1 MRRAAREHRNHNND
15 TREGMSSNSIV
26 AEPGHHNNQPGAQ
39 QVRSRGERLMY
50 IIVDDRESVAN
61 SYVGGLVREGVSSIG
76 FSSGEFWDWLQSASE
91 SDLAAVDAFLLG
103 DCDARGSLPRAM
115 RKRSS
120 APIIAMSGQK
130 MLKNT
135 LELFESGVDDVVHV
149 PIHLREI
156 LARTAAIARRRVG
169 ELPRPCETRIQVFFN
184 GRDPEI
190 AGHALTLPRRELR
203 ILEYMVSNH
212 GKWITKTQI
221 FNAVYGIFESTF
233 DESVIESHVSKLR
246 KKLRDRLGFDA
257 IVARRYVGYRL
268 NIPAGETI
276 DVPMQEL
283 DEVGILLN
291 RAHAA
296 PAAYSAGN

>member
-1 MRRAAREHRNHNND
+1 
-15 TREGMSSNSIV
+15 MSSNSIV
-26 AEPGHHNNQPGAQ
+26 AEPGIITTIRPR
-39 QVRSRGERLMY
+39 QVRNRGERLMY

-76 FSSGEFWDWLQSASE
+76 FSSMEFWDWLQSASE

-169 ELPRPCETRIQVFFN
+169 ELPRPCESRIQVFFN

-268 NIPAGETI
+268 DIPAGETL

-283 DEVGILLN
+283 DEVGIILN
-291 RAHAA
+291 RAHAV
-296 PAAYSAGN
+296 PAAYPAGN

>member
-1 MRRAAREHRNHNND
+1 
-15 TREGMSSNSIV
+15 MSSNSIV
-26 AEPGHHNNQPGAQ
+26 AEPGITTTIRPR
-39 QVRSRGERLMY
+39 QVRNRGERLMY

-91 SDLAAVDAFLLG
+91 LDLAAVDAFLLG

-169 ELPRPCETRIQVFFN
+169 ELPRPCESRIQVFFN

-268 NIPAGETI
+268 DIPARDTL

-283 DEVGILLN
+283 DEVGIILN
-291 RAHAA
+291 RAHAV
-296 PAAYSAGN
+296 PAAYPVGN

>member
-1 MRRAAREHRNHNND
+1 
-15 TREGMSSNSIV
+15 
-26 AEPGHHNNQPGAQ
+26 
-39 QVRSRGERLMY
+39 MY

-169 ELPRPCETRIQVFFN
+169 DLPKPCETRIQVFFN

-203 ILEYMVSNH
+203 ILEYMVTNH

-268 NIPAGETI
+268 DIPAGETL

-283 DEVGILLN
+283 GEVGILLN
-291 RAHAA
+291 RSHAV
-296 PAAYSAGN
+296 PAAYPAGN

>member
-1 MRRAAREHRNHNND
+1 
-15 TREGMSSNSIV
+15 
-26 AEPGHHNNQPGAQ
+26 
-39 QVRSRGERLMY
+39 MY
-50 IIVDDRESVAN
+50 IIVDDRESVTN

-76 FSSGEFWDWLQSASE
+76 FSSNEFWDWLRTASE
-91 SDLAAVDAFLLG
+91 PDLAAVDAFLVG
-103 DCDARGSLPRAM
+103 EFDARGSLPRAV
-115 RKRSS
+115 RRRSS
-120 APIIAMSGQK
+120 APIIAMSSQK
-130 MLKNT
+130 MLKST

-156 LARTAAIARRRVG
+156 LARTAAIARRRLG
-169 ELPRPCETRIQVFFN
+169 DAPRPCETRIQVFFN

-190 AGHALTLPRRELR
+190 GGRALTLPRRELR

-268 NIPAGETI
+268 DIPANDPI
-276 DVPMQEL
+276 EL
-283 DEVGILLN
+283 QVADFGNVSMRMN
-291 RAHAA
+291 RT
-296 PAAYSAGN
+296 PAGPAMYSAGS

>member
-1 MRRAAREHRNHNND
+1 
-15 TREGMSSNSIV
+15 
-26 AEPGHHNNQPGAQ
+26 
-39 QVRSRGERLMY
+39 MY
-50 IIVDDRESVAN
+50 IIVDDRESVTN

-91 SDLAAVDAFLLG
+91 PDLAAVDAFLLG
-103 DCDARGSLPRAM
+103 DCDTRGSLPRAM

-212 GKWITKTQI
+212 GKWVTKTQI
-221 FNAVYGIFESTF
+221 FNAVYGIFEATF

-268 NIPAGETI
+268 DIPAGETI

-291 RAHAA
+291 RAHIV
-296 PAAYSAGN
+296 PAAYPAGN

>member
-1 MRRAAREHRNHNND
+1 
-15 TREGMSSNSIV
+15 MSSNSIV
-26 AEPGHHNNQPGAQ
+26 AEPGHHNNQPAATSAKQG
-39 QVRSRGERLMY
+39 RRLMY

-130 MLKNT
+130 MLKST
-135 LELFESGVDDVVHV
+135 LELFESGVDDVVYV

-296 PAAYSAGN
+296 PAAYPAGN

>member
-1 MRRAAREHRNHNND
+1 
-15 TREGMSSNSIV
+15 
-26 AEPGHHNNQPGAQ
+26 
-39 QVRSRGERLMY
+39 MY
-50 IIVDDRESVAN
+50 IIVDDRESVTN

-76 FSSGEFWDWLQSASE
+76 FSSGEFWEWLQSASE

-103 DCDARGSLPRAM
+103 DCDGRGTLPRAM

-268 NIPAGETI
+268 NIPAGETV
-276 DVPMQEL
+276 DVPMQDL

-291 RAHAA
+291 RAHAV
-296 PAAYSAGN
+296 PAAYPAGN

>member
-1 MRRAAREHRNHNND
+1 
-15 TREGMSSNSIV
+15 MSSNSIV
-26 AEPGHHNNQPGAQ
+26 AEPGIITTIRPR
-39 QVRSRGERLMY
+39 QVRNRGERLMY

-76 FSSGEFWDWLQSASE
+76 FSTGEFWDWLQSASE
-91 SDLAAVDAFLLG
+91 SDLAAVDGFLLG

-169 ELPRPCETRIQVFFN
+169 ELPRPCESRIQVFFN

-268 NIPAGETI
+268 DIPAGETL

-283 DEVGILLN
+283 GEVGIILN
-291 RAHAA
+291 RSHAI
-296 PAAYSAGN
+296 PAAYPAGN

>member
-1 MRRAAREHRNHNND
+1 
-15 TREGMSSNSIV
+15 
-26 AEPGHHNNQPGAQ
+26 
-39 QVRSRGERLMY
+39 MY
-50 IIVDDRESVAN
+50 IIVDDRESVTN
-61 SYVGGLVREGVSSIG
+61 SYVAGLVREGVSSIG
-76 FSSGEFWDWLQSASE
+76 FSSGEFWEWLQSASE

-103 DCDARGSLPRAM
+103 DCDARGSLPRGM
-115 RKRSS
+115 RKRSA

-149 PIHLREI
+149 PVHLREI

-169 ELPRPCETRIQVFFN
+169 DLPKPCETRIQVFFN

-190 AGHALTLPRRELR
+190 GGHALTLPRRELR
-203 ILEYMVSNH
+203 ILEYMVANH

-221 FNAVYGIFESTF
+221 FNAVYGIFEATF

-257 IVARRYVGYRL
+257 IVARRYVGYRI
-268 NIPAGETI
+268 NIPTEDAI
-276 DVPMQEL
+276 DLPPMQDLSEA
-283 DEVGILLN
+283 GILMS
-291 RAHAA
+291 RAHTAQ
-296 PAAYSAGN
+296 AAYPAGN

>member
-1 MRRAAREHRNHNND
+1 
-15 TREGMSSNSIV
+15 MSSNSTLPSRRITIT
-26 AEPGHHNNQPGAQ
+26 NRLQ
-39 QVRSRGERLMY
+39 QLRNRGERLMY

-91 SDLAAVDAFLLG
+91 SDLAAVDGFLLG

-120 APIIAMSGQK
+120 APIIAVSGQK

-135 LELFESGVDDVVHV
+135 LELFESGGDDVVHV
-149 PIHLREI
+149 PIHLRES

-212 GKWITKTQI
+212 GKWITKTQS

-268 NIPAGETI
+268 DIPAGETI
-276 DVPMQEL
+276 DVTMQEL

-291 RAHAA
+291 RAHTA
-296 PAAYSAGN
+296 PVAYPAGN

>member
-1 MRRAAREHRNHNND
+1 
-15 TREGMSSNSIV
+15 
-26 AEPGHHNNQPGAQ
+26 
-39 QVRSRGERLMY
+39 MY
-50 IIVDDRESVAN
+50 IIVDDRESVTN

-91 SDLAAVDAFLLG
+91 PDLAAVDAFLLG

-169 ELPRPCETRIQVFFN
+169 ELPRPCETKIQVFFN

-296 PAAYSAGN
+296 PAAYPAGN

>member
-1 MRRAAREHRNHNND
+1 
-15 TREGMSSNSIV
+15 
-26 AEPGHHNNQPGAQ
+26 
-39 QVRSRGERLMY
+39 MY

-76 FSSGEFWDWLQSASE
+76 FSSGEFWDWLQSANE

-115 RKRSS
+115 RKRSA

-169 ELPRPCETRIQVFFN
+169 DLPRPCETRIQVFFN

-190 AGHALTLPRRELR
+190 GGRALTLPRRELR
-203 ILEYMVSNH
+203 ILEYMVGNH
-212 GKWITKTQI
+212 GKWVTKTQI
-221 FNAVYGIFESTF
+221 FNAVYGIFEATF

-268 NIPAGETI
+268 DIPAGETL
-276 DVPMQEL
+276 DEPMQDL

-296 PAAYSAGN
+296 PAAYPAGN

>member
-1 MRRAAREHRNHNND
+1 
-15 TREGMSSNSIV
+15 
-26 AEPGHHNNQPGAQ
+26 
-39 QVRSRGERLMY
+39 MY
-50 IIVDDRESVAN
+50 VIVDDRESVAN
-61 SYVGGLVREGVSSIG
+61 SYIGGLVREGVSSIG
-76 FSSGEFWDWLQSASE
+76 FSFGEFEDWLQSASE
-91 SDLAAVDAFLLG
+91 ADLEAVDAFLLG
-103 DCDARGSLPRAM
+103 DFDARGSLPRVL

-120 APIIAMSGQK
+120 APIIAMSALK

-135 LELFESGVDDVVHV
+135 LELFEAGVDDVVHV

-156 LARTAAIARRRVG
+156 LARTAAIARRRAG
-169 ELPRPCETRIQVFFN
+169 DAPRPCETSIQVFFN

-190 AGHALTLPRRELR
+190 GGQALSLPRRELR

-221 FNAVYGIFESTF
+221 FNAVYGIFESTY

-268 NIPAGETI
+268 DIPVRAAGDMPMAEI
-276 DVPMQEL
+276 GDVS
-283 DEVGILLN
+283 ILMN
-291 RAHAA
+291 RPQAR
-296 PAAYSAGN
+296 PAAYSVGS

>member
-1 MRRAAREHRNHNND
+1 
-15 TREGMSSNSIV
+15 MSSNSIV
-26 AEPGHHNNQPGAQ
+26 AEPEHHNTNRPQ
-39 QVRSRGERLMY
+39 QVRNRGERLMY

-169 ELPRPCETRIQVFFN
+169 ELPRPCESRIQVFFN

-203 ILEYMVSNH
+203 ILEYMVANH

-268 NIPAGETI
+268 NIPAGETL
-276 DVPMQEL
+276 DEPVQEL
-283 DEVGILLN
+283 EDVGILLN
-291 RAHAA
+291 RTQAA
-296 PAAYSAGN
+296 PAAYPAGN

>member
-1 MRRAAREHRNHNND
+1 
-15 TREGMSSNSIV
+15 MSSNSIV
-26 AEPGHHNNQPGAQ
+26 AEPGIITTIRPR
-39 QVRSRGERLMY
+39 QVRNRGERLMY

-103 DCDARGSLPRAM
+103 ECDARGSLPRAM

-212 GKWITKTQI
+212 GKWVTKTQI

-257 IVARRYVGYRL
+257 VVARRYVGYRL

-283 DEVGILLN
+283 DEVGLLLN
-291 RAHAA
+291 RAQAA
-296 PAAYSAGN
+296 PAAYPAGN

>member
-1 MRRAAREHRNHNND
+1 
-15 TREGMSSNSIV
+15 
-26 AEPGHHNNQPGAQ
+26 
-39 QVRSRGERLMY
+39 MY
-50 IIVDDRESVAN
+50 IIVDDRESVTN

-169 ELPRPCETRIQVFFN
+169 ELPRPCETRVQVFFN

-212 GKWITKTQI
+212 GKWVTKTQI

-268 NIPAGETI
+268 NIPAGETTI

-296 PAAYSAGN
+296 PVAYPAGN